1 MRRVKALSA
10 LLRIADAQCFEA
22 LTRTGYIVRYMSRT
36 FDAIVVGTGQAGPSL
51 AARLAGAGMKVAV
64 VERDKFGG
72 TCVNNGCTPTKTLV
86 ASAYAAQ
93 LARRAA
99 EYGVALEGAVRLD
112 MQKVKARK
120 DAVVGRSNQGVE
132 KWMRGLKNASV
143 IQGHA
148 RFTGPRTLRVGDE
161 ELSAERIF
169 LNVGARPLVPKM
181 PGLESVPY
189 LTNES
194 MMAVDFLPEHLVIV
208 GGSYIGLEFG
218 QMFCRFGSRVTI
230 IEMAPRIIA
239 REDVD
244 VSEAV
249 REALEAEGVAVR
261 TGAEC
266 LAVEKAS
273 EGFSMRL
280 ECSEGAPRVSGTHLL
295 LAVGRVPNTDD
306 LGLEA
311 AGIETDS
318 RGTITVDGGL
328 RTTNAHVWA
337 LGDCNGKGA
346 FTHTAYND
354 YEIVADNLLS
364 GADRKWTDRVPI
376 YGLFVDPPL
385 GRVGMNA
392 AEIGAAGIQALVAKR
407 PMTRVARAVEKGET
421 RGFLKIYVEA
431 SSKRIL
437 GASLLGTG
445 ADEAVH
451 SLLEAIYARTPYTE
465 LQRHVRIHPTV
476 SELIPTTLESL
487 EALA

>member
-1 MRRVKALSA
+1 MPKN
-10 LLRIADAQCFEA
+10 
-22 LTRTGYIVRYMSRT
+22 
-36 FDAIVVGTGQAGPSL
+36 FDAIVVGTGQAGPAL
-51 AARLAGAGMKVAV
+51 AARLSGAGMTVAV

-99 EYGVALEGAVRLD
+99 EYGVALQGDVRVD

-120 DAVVGRSNQGVE
+120 DAVAGRSNQGVE
-132 KWMRGLKNASV
+132 KWMRGLKNATV

-148 RFTGPRTLRVGDE
+148 RFSGPRTLRVGDDE
-161 ELSAERIF
+161 ISADKIF
-169 LNVGARPLVPKM
+169 LNVGARPLVPQL
-181 PGLESVPY
+181 PGIDQVPV

-194 MMAVDFLPEHLVIV
+194 MMDIDFLPEHLVIV

-218 QMFCRFGSRVTI
+218 QMYRRFGSRVSI
-230 IEMAPRIIA
+230 VEMAPRIIA
-239 REDVD
+239 REDED

-249 REALEAEGVAVR
+249 REALEAEGIEIR

-266 LAVEKAS
+266 LSAAKDGKGIAL
-273 EGFSMRL
+273 GL
-280 ECSEGAPRVSGTHLL
+280 ECKDGAPRVAGSHLL

-306 LGLEA
+306 LGLDA
-311 AGIETDS
+311 AGIETDK
-318 RGTITVDGGL
+318 RGYLEVDDAL
-328 RTTNAHVWA
+328 RTTNEHVWA

-354 YEIVADNLLS
+354 YEIVADNLLAGTERS
-364 GADRKWTDRVPI
+364 WRDRIAI

-392 AEIGAAGIQALVAKR
+392 ADIKREGIKALVGKR
-407 PMTRVARAVEKGET
+407 PMTRVSRAVEKGET

-437 GASLLGTG
+437 GASLLGSG

-451 SLLEAIYARTPYTE
+451 SLVEAIYARTPYTE

-487 EALA
+487 EVLA